1 MKYWLESMRLRTLP
15 LALANTITGSALAW
29 EAGGFRWSV
38 FVLAAVTTLLL
49 QILSNMAN
57 DYGDFKNGKDTAERI
72 GPRRMVQ
79 SGKISPKAMLRG
91 IGVVVT
97 LAISS
102 GTWLIIEGFSN
113 RPSAP
118 TNSSVLVLVFA
129 VLGISAIA
137 AAIKYTVGKNPYGY
151 KAMGDLFV
159 FLFFGL
165 VGVIGT
171 YFLHAFNLRLSLLLP
186 ATAIGFLSVGVLN
199 LNNLRDYES
208 DKKTGKRTLVVA
220 LGLPKA
226 RIYHAFLL
234 FGAFAAVTVFTLIE
248 YNSYWQWIYWAAFP
262 LIFKNLKAVF
272 TFKEHIQLFP
282 ELKRLSM
289 ASLLF
294 ALLFALGLMI

>member
-1 MKYWLESMRLRTLP
+1 MRYWIESMRLRTLP

-29 EAGGFRWSV
+29 ASGAFRWPV
-38 FVLAAVTTLLL
+38 LILAAITTLLL
-49 QILSNMAN
+49 QIVSNMAN

-79 SGKISPKAMLRG
+79 SGKISPAAMLRG
-91 IGVVVT
+91 IVIVVL
-97 LAISS
+97 LAVIS
-102 GTWLIIEGFSN
+102 GTWLIFEGFSN
-113 RPSAP
+113 RNPLIINHLS
-118 TNSSVLVLVFA
+118 LIIIFA
-129 VLGISAIA
+129 FLGVAAIA

-151 KAMGDLFV
+151 KAKGDLFV

-165 VGVIGT
+165 VGVMGT
-171 YFLHAFNLRLSLLLP
+171 YFLHAFDLRWSLLLP

-208 DKKTGKRTLVVA
+208 DKMTGKRTLVVA
-220 LGLPKA
+220 MGLPKA

-234 FGAFAAVTVFTLIE
+234 FGAFAAVTVFTMLE
-248 YNSYWQWIYWAAFP
+248 YISYWQWIYWAAFP
-262 LIFKNLKAVF
+262 LVFRNLKAVF

-294 ALLFALGLMI
+294 ALLFALGLIS

>member
-1 MKYWLESMRLRTLP
+1 MRYWIESMRLRTLP

-29 EAGGFRWSV
+29 ASGAFRWPV
-38 FVLAAVTTLLL
+38 LILAAITTLLL
-49 QILSNMAN
+49 QIVSNMAN

-79 SGKISPKAMLRG
+79 SGKISPADMLRG
-91 IGVVVT
+91 IVIVVL
-97 LAISS
+97 LAVIS
-102 GTWLIIEGFSN
+102 GTWLIFEGFSN
-113 RPSAP
+113 RNPLIINHLS
-118 TNSSVLVLVFA
+118 LIIIFA
-129 VLGISAIA
+129 FLGVAAIA

-151 KAMGDLFV
+151 KAKGDLFV

-165 VGVIGT
+165 VGVMGT
-171 YFLHAFNLRLSLLLP
+171 YFLHAFDLRWSLLLP

-208 DKKTGKRTLVVA
+208 DKMTGKRTLVVA
-220 LGLPKA
+220 MGLPKA

-234 FGAFAAVTVFTLIE
+234 FGAFAAVTVFTLLE
-248 YNSYWQWIYWAAFP
+248 YISYWQWIYWAAFP
-262 LIFKNLKAVF
+262 LVFRNLKAVF

-294 ALLFALGLMI
+294 ALLFALGLIS